1 MRTPPTLYSLPTW
14 IVVTLILPIVI
25 VAIGGIIAATTEAQ
39 SVVFD
44 GQHLWWLGAA
54 GPVAG
59 LLFLW
64 GVRGKRRAMRAF
76 SSSQLAPLL
85 VERLSSS
92 RSALRA
98 GMVVSAVLLIV
109 AGIIGPR
116 WGTYLEKQRVR
127 GVDVVVALDVSRSM
141 LADDVAP
148 NRLERAKQVIRQQ
161 LVERDAFKR
170 ANRLGLVAFAGSASM
185 RLPLTTDQ
193 LAFKTKLELLNVG
206 AIPRGGTA
214 IGEAIN
220 RCVDLFSKSPQEAT
234 RVVLLFTDGEDHE
247 GDPVAAA
254 QTAWTEHGVRVY
266 TIGVGDPTRTVG
278 SQLPSA
284 EGGPKKPLLHDG
296 QIVFSKLDEAALR
309 GVAQAGD
316 GRYVQLAGVP
326 ELVTSIANLQQA
338 ELTTEER
345 IRRRPQYQ
353 WFLAAAI
360 LLLLLEPMV
369 SESKPVSAGAPRR
382 VWQLEGAS

>member
-1 MRTPPTLYSLPTW
+1 MRAPSALYSLPTW
-14 IVVTLILPIVI
+14 FVVTLILPIAL
-25 VAIGGIIAATTEAQ
+25 VAVGGVVAATTEAQ
-39 SVVFD
+39 TLVFD

-54 GPVAG
+54 VPVAG
-59 LLFLW
+59 LLSLW
-64 GVRGKRRAMRAF
+64 GVRGKRRALRAF
-76 SSSQLAPLL
+76 SSSELAPLL
-85 VERLSSS
+85 VERLSSG

-98 GMVVSAVLLIV
+98 AMVVCAVILVV

-161 LVERDAFKR
+161 LVERDAFKQS
-170 ANRLGLVAFAGSASM
+170 NRLGLVAFAGAASM

-193 LAFKTKLELLNVG
+193 PAFKTKLELLNVG
-206 AIPRGGTA
+206 VVPRGGTA

-220 RCVDLFSKSPQEAT
+220 RCTDLFARSPQEAT

-254 QTAWTEHGVRVY
+254 QAAWTEHGVRVF
-266 TIGVGDPTRTVG
+266 TVGVGDPTRTVG
-278 SQLPSA
+278 TQLPSA
-284 EGGPKKPLLHDG
+284 DGGARKPLLHDG
-296 QIVFSKLDEAALR
+296 QIVFSKLDEAGLTKI
-309 GVAQAGD
+309 AQAGD
-316 GRYVQLAGVP
+316 GRYVPLAGVP
-326 ELVTSIANLQQA
+326 ALVTSIANLQQA

-345 IRRRPQYQ
+345 IRRRPKYQ
-353 WFLAAAI
+353 WFLATAI
-360 LLLLLEPMV
+360 FLLLLEPMV
-369 SESKPVSAGAPRR
+369 SESKTAPAGAPRR
-382 VWQLEGAS
+382 VWQLEATS